1 LRLPC
6 QQLAPALFGYNE
18 GMKIAFV
25 AAEAFPLIKVGGLA
39 DVVGSLPQA
48 LQQQG
53 HQVTIFLPWYK
64 KLWAPPVGEVR
75 FHFAGLEERAPLG
88 EMEIPGAQVVLVGL
102 SEFYRDQ
109 VYGYPDDL
117 ERFLRFNVAVAQ
129 LLNGFDLVHLHDWHT
144 GFLALLGR
152 LGQFPAPT
160 VFTIHN
166 LAYQGKG
173 HPPHFFHWTG
183 LEGHHYYGS
192 GLEHNGGINLMKCG
206 LYNAQ
211 ALTTV
216 SPTYAR
222 EILTP
227 QFGEGLDGVLHEQSH
242 KLRGILNGIDT
253 HYWNP
258 ASDPLLAHP
267 YSGENLSGKKVC
279 QHSLVTDLGLPSRP
293 TLGVVSRLV
302 EQKGIDLVL
311 QLLPEYL
318 FRANLVV
325 LGSGDPAL
333 ETAFAQAAQTYRGG
347 LAYVHGYNEELAHRI
362 YAGADALLMP
372 SRFEPCGLSQLIA
385 MRYGTLPIAHAVG
398 GLADTVQHGKTGFLF
413 NGATRQ
419 GLAGGIDQWLAHPQ
433 PHHLAQQAMKQNY
446 SWTQPAQEYLE
457 LYQELID
464 A

>member
-1 LRLPC
+1 MGRM
-6 QQLAPALFGYNE
+6 G

-39 DVVGSLPQA
+39 DVVGSLPLA
-48 LQQQG
+48 LQPLG
-53 HQVTIFLPWYK
+53 HQVTVFLPWYK

-75 FHFAGLEERAPLG
+75 FSFAGLEERVPLG
-88 EMEIPGAQVVLVGL
+88 ELEIPGARVVLVGL
-102 SEFYRDQ
+102 SEFYRDE

-117 ERFLRFNVAVAQ
+117 ERFLRFNVAVSH
-129 LLNGFDLVHLHDWHT
+129 LLREFDLVHLHDWHT

-152 LGQFPAPT
+152 LGAFSAPT

-173 HPPHFFHWTG
+173 HPPLFFHWTG
-183 LEGHHYYGS
+183 LPGEHYYGS

-206 LYNAQ
+206 LYNAH

-222 EILTP
+222 EIMTP
-227 QFGEGLDGVLHEQSH
+227 QFGEGLEGVLHERSH
-242 KLRGILNGIDT
+242 KLKGILNGIDT

-258 ASDPLLAHP
+258 STDPLLPAP
-267 YSGENLSGKKVC
+267 YSDQDLSGKTTCK
-279 QHSLVTDLGLPSRP
+279 QQLLMELGLPQRP
-293 TLGVVSRLV
+293 TLGIVSRLV
-302 EQKGIDLVL
+302 EQKGMDLVM

-325 LGSGDPAL
+325 LGSGDPTL
-333 ETAFAQAAQTYRGG
+333 EEAFGQAAQTFRGG
-347 LAYVHGYNEELAHRI
+347 MAYMNGYNEPMAHRI
-362 YAGADALLMP
+362 YAGVDALLMP

-398 GLADTVQHGKTGFLF
+398 GLADTIQHGKTGFLF
-413 NGATRQ
+413 TGASRSPMAR
-419 GLAGGIDQWLAHPQ
+419 GVEAWLEQ
-433 PHHLAQQAMKQNY
+433 PAPENLAQKAMQQDF
-446 SWTQPAQEYLE
+446 SWTRPAREYHA
-457 LYQELID
+457 LYREIVH